1 METYIQNKGQYQTS
15 VNGNIIDNTHW
26 KMAYDGNEL
35 DLEAERNDEAIYMK
49 LNNDDI
55 LKLLEVPAYHKTIT
69 QRLNDDL
76 NSNKMIDVRPII
88 VEELEDILSHTD
100 KSNESTES
108 SKHSK
113 SEHSKVSRKS
123 KASRK
128 STKKNGLGRRSGPN
142 RGKRSSSSSSS
153 TKRRS
158 NSKSNKPKPE
168 GPKPDY
174 LQTIY

>member
-26 KMAYDGNEL
+26 NMKYDGHEL

-88 VEELEDILSHTD
+88 VEELEDMLSHTD
-100 KSNESTES
+100 ESNESTGS
-108 SKHSK
+108 SKHGKPSK
-113 SEHSKVSRKS
+113 AKKS

-142 RGKRSSSSSSS
+142 RGKRSSSSSS

>member
-1 METYIQNKGQYQTS
+1 MESYIQNKGQYQTS

-26 KMAYDGNEL
+26 NIEYDGHEL

-76 NSNKMIDVRPII
+76 HSNKAMDVRPII
-88 VEELEDILSHTD
+88 VEELEDMISHTD
-100 KSNESTES
+100 KSNESNDS
-108 SKHSK
+108 SKHG
-113 SEHSKVSRKS
+113 KS
-123 KASRK
+123 KKSKMSRK
-128 STKKNGLGRRSGPN
+128 STKKNSRSRSPN
-142 RGKRSSSSSSS
+142 SGKRS
-153 TKRRS
+153 TKRRTNS
-158 NSKSNKPKPE
+158 KPNRNSKSNKPKPE

>member
-1 METYIQNKGQYQTS
+1 MESYIQNKGQYQTS

-26 KMAYDGNEL
+26 NMAYDGNEL

-76 NSNKMIDVRPII
+76 NSNNKMDVRPII
-88 VEELEDILSHTD
+88 VEELEDMLSHTD

-108 SKHSK
+108 SKHGK
-113 SEHSKVSRKS
+113 HGKLKKS

-128 STKKNGLGRRSGPN
+128 STKKNGRSHSPN
-142 RGKRSSSSSSS
+142 RGKRSSSSS
-153 TKRRS
+153 KRRS
-158 NSKSNKPKPE
+158 KRNSKSNKPKPE

>member
-1 METYIQNKGQYQTS
+1 MESYIQNKGQYQTS

-26 KMAYDGNEL
+26 NMAYDGNEL

-76 NSNKMIDVRPII
+76 NSNNKMDVRPII
-88 VEELEDILSHTD
+88 VAELEDMLSHTD

-108 SKHSK
+108 SKHGK
-113 SEHSKVSRKS
+113 HGKHGKPKKS
-123 KASRK
+123 KACRK
-128 STKKNGLGRRSGPN
+128 STKKNGRSRSPN
-142 RGKRSSSSSSS
+142 SGKRSSSSS
-153 TKRRS
+153 KRR
-158 NSKSNKPKPE
+158 SKSNKPKPE

>member
-1 METYIQNKGQYQTS
+1 MDTYIQNKGQYQTS

-26 KMAYDGNEL
+26 NMAYDGNEL

-76 NSNKMIDVRPII
+76 NSNNKMDVRPII
-88 VEELEDILSHTD
+88 VEELEGMLSHTD
-100 KSNESTES
+100 KSNDSDS

-113 SEHSKVSRKS
+113 SEHSKVSKKS

-128 STKKNGLGRRSGPN
+128 STKKRGPN

>member
-1 METYIQNKGQYQTS
+1 MESYIQNKGQYQTS

-26 KMAYDGNEL
+26 NMAYDGNEL

-76 NSNKMIDVRPII
+76 NSNNKMDVRPII
-88 VEELEDILSHTD
+88 VEELEDMLSHTD
-100 KSNESTES
+100 KSTES
-108 SKHSK
+108 SKHGK
-113 SEHSKVSRKS
+113 HGKPKKS

-128 STKKNGLGRRSGPN
+128 STKKNGRSRSPN
-142 RGKRSSSSSSS
+142 SGKRSSSSSSS
-153 TKRRS
+153 KRRS
-158 NSKSNKPKPE
+158 KRNSKSNKPKPE

>member
-1 METYIQNKGQYQTS
+1 MESYIQNKGQYQTS

-26 KMAYDGNEL
+26 NMAYDGNEL

-76 NSNKMIDVRPII
+76 NSNNKMDVRPII
-88 VEELEDILSHTD
+88 VEELEDMLSHTD
-100 KSNESTES
+100 KSNGSNESTGS
-108 SKHSK
+108 SKHGK
-113 SEHSKVSRKS
+113 HSKPKKS
-123 KASRK
+123 KMSRK
-128 STKKNGLGRRSGPN
+128 STKKNGRSRSPN
-142 RGKRSSSSSSS
+142 SGKRSSSSS
-153 TKRRS
+153 KRRS
-158 NSKSNKPKPE
+158 KRNSKSNKPKPE

>member
-26 KMAYDGNEL
+26 NMAYDGNEL

-76 NSNKMIDVRPII
+76 KSNNKMDVRPII
-88 VEELEDILSHTD
+88 VEELEDMLSHTD
-100 KSNESTES
+100 KSNDSDS

-142 RGKRSSSSSSS
+142 RGKRSSSS
-153 TKRRS
+153 TKRRT

-168 GPKPDY
+168 GPTPDY

>member
-1 METYIQNKGQYQTS
+1 MDTYIQNKGQYQTS

-26 KMAYDGNEL
+26 NMEYDGHEL

-76 NSNKMIDVRPII
+76 KSNNKMDVRPII
-88 VEELEDILSHTD
+88 VEELEDMLSHKD
-100 KSNESTES
+100 KSYDSES

-142 RGKRSSSSSSS
+142 RGKRSSSSSS
-153 TKRRS
+153 TKRRT

>member
-1 METYIQNKGQYQTS
+1 MESYIQNKGQYQTR

-26 KMAYDGNEL
+26 NMAYDGNEL

-76 NSNKMIDVRPII
+76 NSNNKMDVRPII
-88 VEELEDILSHTD
+88 VEELEDMLSHTD
-100 KSNESTES
+100 KSNDS

-113 SEHSKVSRKS
+113 SEHSKVSKKS

-128 STKKNGLGRRSGPN
+128 STKKNGRSRSHN
-142 RGKRSSSSSSS
+142 SGKRS
-153 TKRRS
+153 TKNKSKR

>member
-26 KMAYDGNEL
+26 NMAYDGNEL

-88 VEELEDILSHTD
+88 VEELEDMLSHTD
-100 KSNESTES
+100 KSNDSDS
-108 SKHSK
+108 IKHSK

-128 STKKNGLGRRSGPN
+128 STKKNGLGRRSGTN
-142 RGKRSSSSSSS
+142 RGKRSSSS
-153 TKRRS
+153 TKRRT

>member
-1 METYIQNKGQYQTS
+1 MESYIQNKGQYQTS

-26 KMAYDGNEL
+26 NMAYDGNEL

-76 NSNKMIDVRPII
+76 NSNNKMDVRPII
-88 VEELEDILSHTD
+88 VEELEDMISHTD
-100 KSNESTES
+100 KSNES
-108 SKHSK
+108 SKHGK
-113 SEHSKVSRKS
+113 HGKPKKS

-128 STKKNGLGRRSGPN
+128 STKKNGRSRSPN
-142 RGKRSSSSSSS
+142 SGKRSSSSS
-153 TKRRS
+153 KRR
-158 NSKSNKPKPE
+158 SKSNKPKPE

>member
-26 KMAYDGNEL
+26 NMAYDGNEL

-76 NSNKMIDVRPII
+76 NSNNKMDVRPII
-88 VEELEDILSHTD
+88 VEELEDMLSHTD
-100 KSNESTES
+100 KSNDSDS

-142 RGKRSSSSSSS
+142 RGKRSSS
-153 TKRRS
+153 TKRRI

>member
-15 VNGNIIDNTHW
+15 VNGNIIDNTQW
-26 KMAYDGNEL
+26 NMGYDGNEL

-88 VEELEDILSHTD
+88 VEELEKMLSRTN
-100 KSNESTES
+100 KSNGS
-108 SKHSK
+108 SKHGK
-113 SEHSKVSRKS
+113 PKKS

-128 STKKNGLGRRSGPN
+128 STKKNGHN
-142 RGKRSSSSSSS
+142 RDKRSSSSSSS

>member
-26 KMAYDGNEL
+26 NMAYDGNEL

-88 VEELEDILSHTD
+88 VEELEKMLSRTN
-100 KSNESTES
+100 KSNES
-108 SKHSK
+108 SKPIKSK
-113 SEHSKVSRKS
+113 KS

-128 STKKNGLGRRSGPN
+128 STKKHGRSPN
-142 RGKRSSSSSSS
+142 RGKRSSSSSS
-153 TKRRS
+153 TKRRT

>member
-1 METYIQNKGQYQTS
+1 MESYIQNKGQYQTS

-26 KMAYDGNEL
+26 NMAYDGNEL

-76 NSNKMIDVRPII
+76 NSNNKMDVRPII
-88 VEELEDILSHTD
+88 VEELEDMLSHTD
-100 KSNESTES
+100 KSYDSDS

>member
-15 VNGNIIDNTHW
+15 VNGNIIDNTRW
-26 KMAYDGNEL
+26 NMAYDGNEL

-88 VEELEDILSHTD
+88 VEELEKMLSRTN
-100 KSNESTES
+100 KSNES
-108 SKHSK
+108 SKPIKSK
-113 SEHSKVSRKS
+113 KS

-128 STKKNGLGRRSGPN
+128 STKKHGRNPN
-142 RGKRSSSSSSS
+142 RGKRSSSSSS
-153 TKRRS
+153 TKRRT

>member
-88 VEELEDILSHTD
+88 VEELEDMLSHTD
-100 KSNESTES
+100 KSNDS

-128 STKKNGLGRRSGPN
+128 STKKNGLGRRSGHN
-142 RGKRSSSSSSS
+142 SRKRSSSSSSSS
-153 TKRRS
+153 TKRRT

>member
-1 METYIQNKGQYQTS
+1 MDTYIQNKGQYQTS
-15 VNGNIIDNTHW
+15 VNGNIIDNTQW
-26 KMAYDGNEL
+26 NMAYDGNEL

-88 VEELEDILSHTD
+88 VEELEDMLSHTD
-100 KSNESTES
+100 KSNDS

-113 SEHSKVSRKS
+113 SEHSKVSKKS

-128 STKKNGLGRRSGPN
+128 STKKRGPN
-142 RGKRSSSSSSS
+142 RGKRSSSSTSS

>member
-1 METYIQNKGQYQTS
+1 MDTYIQNKGQYQTS

-26 KMAYDGNEL
+26 NMEYDGHEL

-76 NSNKMIDVRPII
+76 NSNKAMDVRPII
-88 VEELEDILSHTD
+88 VEKLEDMISHTD
-100 KSNESTES
+100 KSNDS
-108 SKHSK
+108 SKHG
-113 SEHSKVSRKS
+113 KS
-123 KASRK
+123 KKSKMSRK
-128 STKKNGLGRRSGPN
+128 STKKSSRSRSPN
-142 RGKRSSSSSSS
+142 SGKRA
-153 TKRRS
+153 TKRRTNS
-158 NSKSNKPKPE
+158 KPNRNSKSNKPKPE